1 MPIPFMIVT
10 ATVFYAVSFAAAQEA
25 PAGPESDPPAVQQRS
40 GSKTQVVLLG
50 TGNPVPDPR
59 RSGPGVAV
67 VVNATPYLVDMG
79 PGIVRQ
85 AAAAE
90 NRGVWALDAR
100 RLRYV
105 FVTHLHSDHTLG
117 FADLIFTPW
126 VVGRTRPLEVYG
138 PPGIKAMADN
148 ILQAYKE
155 DIAMRSHGLEMAA
168 VEGSLVNVH
177 EILPGTVFEDHNVK
191 VEAIAVDH
199 GSWKYAYAY
208 RFETE
213 DRVVVISGDTGPSEN
228 LIARAKNCDVLV
240 HEVYSAAA
248 LSKGPPSMQ
257 RYHSSFHTSG
267 IELGIIAAEI
277 QPKLLVLYHQ
287 LSFSPKDEVIEEIR
301 RSYQGPLAYGEDL
314 DIH

>member
-1 MPIPFMIVT
+1 MSIPFAIVI
-10 ATVFYAVSFAAAQEA
+10 VAVLDASSLAAAQEA
-25 PAGPESDPPAVQQRS
+25 PAGPANEPQVVQERP
-40 GSKTQVVLLG
+40 GSNTQVVLLG

-67 VVNATPYLVDMG
+67 VVNYTPYLVDMG

-90 NRGVWALDAR
+90 DRGVRALDAR

-126 VVGRTRPLEVYG
+126 VVGRTQPLEVYG

-148 ILQAYKE
+148 ILKAYQE
-155 DIAMRSHGLEMAA
+155 DIAMRTDGLEMAA
-168 VEGSLVNVH
+168 IEGSLVNVH
-177 EILPGTVFEDHNVK
+177 EVLPGIVFEDHNVK

-199 GSWKYAYAY
+199 GSWKYAYGY
-208 RFETE
+208 RFESE
-213 DRVVVISGDTGPSEN
+213 DRVVVISGDTRPSEN

-240 HEVYSAAA
+240 HEVYSAAT
-248 LSKGPPSMQ
+248 LSKGPASMQ
-257 RYHSSFHTSG
+257 RYHTGFHNSG
-267 IELGIIAAEI
+267 IELGKIAAEI

-301 RSYQGPLAYGEDL
+301 RSYGGPLAYGEDL

>member
-1 MPIPFMIVT
+1 MPIPFAILS
-10 ATVFYAVSFAAAQEA
+10 AAVFHAVSLAAAQEA
-25 PAGPESDPPAVQQRS
+25 PAGPESDSSAAQERS
-40 GSKTQVVLLG
+40 ISNTQVVLLG

-67 VVNATPYLVDMG
+67 VVNFTPYLVDMG

-85 AAAAE
+85 AAAAQD
-90 NRGVWALDAR
+90 RGVWALDAR
-100 RLRYV
+100 KLRYV

-126 VVGRTRPLEVYG
+126 VVGRTQPLEVYG

-148 ILQAYKE
+148 ILEAYQE
-155 DIAMRSHGLEMAA
+155 DIAMRSDGLEMANI
-168 VEGSLVNVH
+168 EGSLVNVH
-177 EILPGTVFEDHNVK
+177 EILPGIVFEDRNVK

-199 GSWKYAYAY
+199 GTWKYAYAY
-208 RFETE
+208 RFETR
-213 DRVVVISGDTGPSEN
+213 DRVVVISGDTRPSEN
-228 LIARAKNCDVLV
+228 LIARAKGCDVLV

-257 RYHSSFHTSG
+257 RYHSGFHTSG
-267 IELGIIAAEI
+267 IELGKIAAEI

-287 LSFSPKDEVIEEIR
+287 LSFSPKNEVLEEIR
-301 RSYQGPLAYGEDL
+301 QSYQGPLAYGEDL
-314 DIH
+314 DVH